1 LLGAVLGELLGLS
14 VGVVVGIRD
23 GSSEGLAVLGSGAT
37 VYVALGA
44 GVGVYVGGYE
54 DSETGELVGIVV
66 RFSSTGTSVWCGLG
80 E

>member
-1 LLGAVLGELLGLS
+1 M
-14 VGVVVGIRD
+14 
-23 GSSEGLAVLGSGAT
+23 
-37 VYVALGA
+37 YVALGA

-66 RFSSTGTSVWCGLG
+66 RFSSTGASVWLHKWIHTNVSATVACGMLKYCGLG